1 MKIALS
7 LVFCFLSLVSSTGAL
22 ANADA
27 VKTLLQSRFPE
38 VKAESITKSAFGG
51 LYEIFAGNEIFY
63 TDEKVTFIV
72 LGNLMDAKTRE
83 NVTEA
88 RLRKLTAIPFDQLP
102 LDLAFKTVL
111 GKGTRKIAVFGD
123 PYCGYCKRF
132 ENDILTLKDVTIY
145 TFLYPVIRAESV
157 TVSKK
162 IWCSAD
168 RVKAWQDLMLRSI
181 EPSGDG
187 SCDNPIDKV
196 LAFGQKL
203 RVSGTPT
210 SFFEDGE
217 RMSGALPAATIEKK
231 LVSAA
236 AAKK

>member
-1 MKIALS
+1 MKIALY
-7 LVFCFLSLVSSTGAL
+7 LVSSFISLVSSTGAL
-22 ANADA
+22 ADPDA
-27 VKTLLQSRFPE
+27 VKKLLQSRFPE

-51 LYEIFAGNEIFY
+51 LYEIFSGNEIFY

-111 GKGTRKIAVFGD
+111 GKGTRKIAVFAD

-132 ENDILTLKDVTIY
+132 ETDILALQDVTIY
-145 TFLYPVIRAESV
+145 TFLFPVIRAES
-157 TVSKK
+157 TPTSKK

-168 RVKAWQDLMLRSI
+168 RVKAWQDMMLRSI
-181 EPSGDG
+181 EPGGDG
-187 SCDNPIDKV
+187 NCDNPIDKV

-203 RVSGTPT
+203 RVTGTPT

-217 RMSGALPAATIEKK
+217 RMSGALPSATIEKK